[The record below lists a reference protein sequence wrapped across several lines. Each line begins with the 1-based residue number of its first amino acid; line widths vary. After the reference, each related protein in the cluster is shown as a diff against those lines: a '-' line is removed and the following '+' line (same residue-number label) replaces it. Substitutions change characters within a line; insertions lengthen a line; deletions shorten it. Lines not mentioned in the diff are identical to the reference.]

1 MTVAARP
8 LFRLTAATAV
18 LLGAMTFMALPSTA
32 QDGASPDVTIDQRRD
47 AAMQACLGA
56 GTAADECD
64 CGMAYLRANLNEA
77 DEAFVLEI
85 LASLPSMT
93 PDAFAESKGMSEA
106 ELNNEILRLQPTL
119 ADLASICG

>member
-106 ELNNEILRLQPTL
+106 ELNNEIMRLQPTL

>member
-1 MTVAARP
+1 MTIAARP

-18 LLGAMTFMALPSTA
+18 LLGAMAFMAPPSAA

-93 PDAFAESKGMSEA
+93 PEAFAESKGMSEA

-119 ADLASICG
+119 ADLASSCG

>member
-18 LLGAMTFMALPSTA
+18 LLGAMTFMALPSVA

>member
-8 LFRLTAATAV
+8 FFRLATATAV
-18 LLGAMTFMALPSTA
+18 LLGAMAVMAPPSAA
-32 QDGASPDVTIDQRRD
+32 QEGTSPEATIEQRRD

-85 LASLPSMT
+85 LSSLSSIEPA
-93 PDAFAESKGMSEA
+93 AFAESKGMSEA
-106 ELNNEILRLQPTL
+106 ELNDEILRLQPTL
-119 ADLASICG
+119 ADLASSCG